1 MNSYYNLAPEQRF
14 TQRLVDQ
21 FNADE
26 RLWKKL
32 EPRRR
37 ARRKLLRWFLSPEKL
52 KKLDLLEFARERP
65 PLECVG
71 QWLKI

>member
-1 MNSYYNLAPEQRF
+1 MNSSYNLPPEQRP

-26 RLWKKL
+26 RLWRKL

-37 ARRKLLRWFLSPEKL
+37 ARRKLLPHLPEKQL
-52 KKLDLLEFARERP
+52 KKLDLDEFSRERP
-65 PLECVG
+65 PLECIG
-71 QWLKI
+71 Q